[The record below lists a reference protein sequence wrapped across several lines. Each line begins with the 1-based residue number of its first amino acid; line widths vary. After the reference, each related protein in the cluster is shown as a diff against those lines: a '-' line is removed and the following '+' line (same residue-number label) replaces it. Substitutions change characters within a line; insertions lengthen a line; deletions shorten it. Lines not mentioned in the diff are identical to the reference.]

1 MEEQIK
7 RSIRIIDDF
16 PVKGIS
22 FKDITPLLKESAI
35 YKDTIDAITN
45 MIEGKEIDYIACI
58 DARGFLIA
66 PAVAYKL
73 GVGLIP
79 IRKHGK
85 LPYECYESRY
95 FLEYGENALCMHKDA
110 VKPLSR
116 VVIID
121 DVLATGGTLKA
132 SIDLVR
138 QCGGIVEACICLIEL
153 EELNGKDAI
162 DVPVFSLVKY

>member
-1 MEEQIK
+1 MAYK
-7 RSIRIIDDF
+7 YFARSK
-16 PVKGIS
+16 PPMATHSGS
-22 FKDITPLLKESAI
+22 ALLAAFTALSTSVSSASAI
-35 YKDTIDAITN
+35 CARN
-45 MIEGKEIDYIACI
+45 SLLEGL
-58 DARGFLIA
+58 F
-66 PAVAYKL
+66 
-73 GVGLIP
+73 
-79 IRKHGK
+79 
-85 LPYECYESRY
+85 ESRY

-162 DVPVFSLVKY
+162 DVPVFTLVKY